1 MSLNCSSCHEKFKPR
16 QFRISCGICLNS
28 HHRICLPS
36 KIPQKDWTLFK
47 KNWKCISCSS
57 HTSSIPQHVLQNL
70 PFFIDP
76 RVEEESTTIN
86 FPDDANI
93 GEKSSSFYNI
103 DIDVQ
108 LVLDIVLSNIDKAE
122 IPEFYNGLRIGHLN
136 CNSLAGKI
144 DEIRSFLPKTNFSIC
159 CFTETKLDSNVP
171 DSFISISDYNM
182 IRSDRLSRGGG
193 GSIIYLHSAIKYLPL
208 SYEVNF
214 PKEVEVNCVQIFP
227 KFRKPLII
235 VLIYRPPL
243 DSLKSQ
249 FIRSLECLLFQI
261 EKDKV
266 DYMLLGDW
274 NMDLMKYDNHTVSL
288 NSVTRSFALKQL
300 IDVPTRVTSSSST
313 LIDHIYTNCPQ
324 KFIQSGAFDLTTS
337 DHRFTFTILATK
349 KVKVPPRIV
358 TYRPKK
364 NVDWEN
370 VGTRI
375 NNLDWSELDSKYSV
389 DVNLNYFHTSILN
402 ILDEE
407 CPSKKKRIKGDSA
420 AWMNDDILNLI
431 DKRVGLKATCAKDPS
446 PENFKIYRKFKNYVS
461 NQVQK
466 AKRNFFITNFD
477 NTCDSNHIWRTY
489 DKLTGK
495 NVKFSLDIPVLV
507 EGDNIITDNVEKV
520 NLLSNSFI
528 INDNSSLEERE
539 NLLQNLKIMSNDET
553 VPASQAVIDDELVYM
568 QSSISKCLHKMKWKN
583 SPNDVIPVLA
593 LKNLA
598 PHILLPLSL
607 LFIQFFNACEF
618 PSYFKKAIVIPL
630 YKGKGKISD
639 PENYRPISMLPNLS
653 KLFEYCVNNKL
664 MNHVESNN
672 LLEDN
677 QHGFRSGRSCA
688 TVLTLFTSKVFQE
701 LDKPN
706 NNIIVVFFDLKKAFN
721 SILHVPLINELLLT
735 FKLNV
740 KLVTLIMNFLTNRQI
755 SVKLGYF
762 VSDPYAENRGIG
774 QGTVNGPALFIC
786 FFDKVKNV
794 LYDCWH
800 SLFAD
805 DLSLYIS
812 DTDANYGIK
821 RMQVILERL
830 DAWCTSV
837 GLCMSY
843 EKTKLMVIR
852 KKCNNSPILSNITC
866 NGHVIERVS
875 TFKYLDVHIDENF
888 TFKVHAEKVL
898 SKVSKH
904 AGVICKMR
912 RMLTPHMLTLLVNVY
927 INSVTDY
934 CLTVWG
940 PSRINDFAQI
950 KKVTNNLLAMF
961 YFPTIVK
968 YKKKR
973 FWCNLSSNELL
984 KAKKECVQAHKN
996 IDYYRL
1002 LEKCNLLT
1010 ISERLQF
1017 YSLWNLFKTRKFG
1030 SKVIQ
1035 FNDLF
1040 ASIFKE
1046 RASNSRNPNTCI
1058 VLSHKSKLFEYSTLY
1073 YSSSLWNS
1081 LPRDLMSEKVIVE
1094 IPCAYFKAY
1103 VHKWLLEKI
1112 TDEFVYN

>member
-136 CNSLAGKI
+136 CNSLA
-144 DEIRSFLPKTNFSIC
+144 
-159 CFTETKLDSNVP
+159 DSNVP

-688 TVLTLFTSKVFQE
+688 TVLTLFTS
-701 LDKPN
+701 
-706 NNIIVVFFDLKKAFN
+706 
-721 SILHVPLINELLLT
+721 
-735 FKLNV
+735 
-740 KLVTLIMNFLTNRQI
+740 
-755 SVKLGYF
+755 YF

-837 GLCMSY
+837 DTPVFVS
-843 EKTKLMVIR
+843 
-852 KKCNNSPILSNITC
+852 
-866 NGHVIERVS
+866 RV
-875 TFKYLDVHIDENF
+875 
-888 TFKVHAEKVL
+888 
-898 SKVSKH
+898 
-904 AGVICKMR
+904 
-912 RMLTPHMLTLLVNVY
+912 TPHPLMLLRIPNTDRPAPYTRKDPRGVGQSAIFCLELLNLVH
-927 INSVTDY
+927 
-934 CLTVWG
+934 LTG
-940 PSRINDFAQI
+940 HIITQQTYATPTPQRSARTSNQSH
-950 KKVTNNLLAMF
+950 TSNNLLKF
-961 YFPTIVK
+961 VK
-968 YKKKR
+968 
-973 FWCNLSSNELL
+973 
-984 KAKKECVQAHKN
+984 
-996 IDYYRL
+996 
-1002 LEKCNLLT
+1002 
-1010 ISERLQF
+1010 
-1017 YSLWNLFKTRKFG
+1017 KF
-1030 SKVIQ
+1030 V
-1035 FNDLF
+1035 
-1040 ASIFKE
+1040 
-1046 RASNSRNPNTCI
+1046 
-1058 VLSHKSKLFEYSTLY
+1058 
-1073 YSSSLWNS
+1073 
-1081 LPRDLMSEKVIVE
+1081 
-1094 IPCAYFKAY
+1094 
-1103 VHKWLLEKI
+1103 
-1112 TDEFVYN
+1112 